1 MRDRSRTLAV
11 SAGGVA
17 AAFLGSLCCVGPL
30 AFAVLGV
37 GAGLGSRL
45 EPLRPVFGALMLG
58 AFAIGFQRA
67 YGRPAGAPAA
77 AMAGG
82 AECGVSD
89 AAGPRGVA
97 CDVPTHRRRDR
108 ALLWVAAMVA
118 LALWTFPS
126 WSTVFV

>member
-1 MRDRSRTLAV
+1 MRDRAKTLAA

-30 AFAVLGV
+30 GFAVLGV

-45 EPLRPVFGALMLG
+45 EPLRPVFGVLMLG
-58 AFAIGFQRA
+58 AFAIAFQRA
-67 YGRPAGAPAA
+67 YRRPADAPAA

-82 AECGVSD
+82 AECGASD

-97 CDVPTHRRRDR
+97 CDIPTHRRRDR
-108 ALLWVAAMVA
+108 ALLWVAAVVA
-118 LALWTFPS
+118 LVLWTFPS